1 MTTQIVAMEFL
12 ETANLEH
19 NGKEYTLR
27 LAQQKDDSTKYAYIV
42 QNSATGKSA
51 KYEFSEEDS
60 QDFKFF
66 RGETLFE
73 FLPEQI
79 KLDLENDII

>member
-1 MTTQIVAMEFL
+1 MNTQMVAMEIL

-27 LAQQKDDSTKYAYIV
+27 LAQQKDVSTRYAYLV
-42 QNSATGKSA
+42 QNNATGNKA
-51 KYEFSEEDS
+51 KYEFSDEES

-73 FLPEQI
+73 FLPMQI
-79 KLDLENDII
+79 KLDLESDII